1 MEHEPSLESGPSS
14 PPWNTTLKVVV
25 GVLAVILIG
34 LAAYAFRAVFVPVI
48 LGCIIA
54 YVLSPVVRD
63 LTLSLPLPRVVAT
76 LLVFLAV
83 IAIVIPVGV
92 LGIQE
97 LIREAATFGNRLIA
111 AIQTLSEMGGDTIHI
126 LGFEIVIGTLQD
138 QIAAQLTS
146 TIRDMIPSTV
156 NFALSAART
165 VVFGVFTLFIG
176 FYLTRDA
183 DRIVVSIKKLVPPA
197 YRADADALLGE
208 INSVWAAFLRGQAI
222 LALIVTVILTGVSA
236 ALGLPQPLLLGV
248 WGGLLEFL
256 PSIGNM
262 IWGAT
267 AITLAIVEGSSTLSL
282 PTPVFVLVVV
292 IAYVAF
298 AQLDMNVLIPNIL
311 GGQIRLHPVV
321 VLIGVI
327 IGLSVGG
334 VLGVALAA
342 PTIAS
347 LRVIGRY
354 LYAKIFDLPP
364 FPPDEPPG
372 ARAEAQP
379 ARKAKTKAKKARA
392 RKERPGPEALLD

>member
-1 MEHEPSLESGPSS
+1 MEHDQTSFEGPSS

-25 GVLAVILIG
+25 GVLAIVLIG

-63 LTLSLPLPRVVAT
+63 ITLSLPLPRVLAT

-97 LIREAATFGNRLIA
+97 LVREASTFGNRLIN
-111 AIQTLSEMGGDTIHI
+111 AIQTLSALGGGTFQV
-126 LGFEIVIGTLQD
+126 LGFEIAVGSLQE
-138 QIAAQLTS
+138 QIAAQLTT
-146 TIRDMIPSTV
+146 TIRDMIPSTFT
-156 NFALSAART
+156 FALNAART
-165 VVFGVFTLFIG
+165 VVFAVFTLFIG
-176 FYLTRDA
+176 FYLTRDS
-183 DRIVVSIKKLVPPA
+183 DRIVLSIKKLAPPG
-197 YRADADALLGE
+197 YRQDADALLGE
-208 INSVWAAFLRGQAI
+208 INGVWAAYLRGQVI
-222 LALIVTVILTGVSA
+222 LSLIVTVILTGVSA

-267 AITLAIVEGSSTLSL
+267 AITLAIVEGSSTLAV
-282 PTPVFVLVVV
+282 PPAVFVMIVVL
-292 IAYVAF
+292 AYMAF
-298 AQLDMNVLIPNIL
+298 SQLDMNVLIPNIL
-311 GGQIRLHPVV
+311 GGQVRLHPVV

-342 PTIAS
+342 PVIAS
-347 LRVIGRY
+347 VRVIGRY
-354 LYAKIFDLPP
+354 IYAKIFDLPP
-364 FPPDEPPG
+364 FPTEGPPRAPAETQPAASARPAQKATVEPPG
-372 ARAEAQP
+372 S
-379 ARKAKTKAKKARA
+379 
-392 RKERPGPEALLD
+392 EALAE

>member
-208 INSVWAAFLRGQAI
+208 INSVWAAFLRGQVI

-311 GGQIRLHPVV
+311 
-321 VLIGVI
+321 
-327 IGLSVGG
+327 
-334 VLGVALAA
+334 
-342 PTIAS
+342 
-347 LRVIGRY
+347 
-354 LYAKIFDLPP
+354 
-364 FPPDEPPG
+364 
-372 ARAEAQP
+372 
-379 ARKAKTKAKKARA
+379 
-392 RKERPGPEALLD
+392 